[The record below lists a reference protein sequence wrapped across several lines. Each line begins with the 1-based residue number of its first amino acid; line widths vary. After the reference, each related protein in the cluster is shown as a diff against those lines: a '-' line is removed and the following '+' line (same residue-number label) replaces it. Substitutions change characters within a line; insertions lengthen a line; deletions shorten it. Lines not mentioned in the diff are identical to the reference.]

1 MKTSKTQ
8 QTLCSRHRATISV
21 ISARSIAL
29 LMVFQMLA
37 CFAFAQATMT
47 NSGNWATAGNWS
59 GNNIGDVVTETV
71 DISNTVNP
79 TINNGSS
86 YTVGSTTLS
95 NNNTLTINSGG
106 TLNIGNSTTA
116 ATLTTNNNAN
126 MVINGTLIIW
136 GNVNV
141 NNNINW
147 NITGTVIIKGSLIM
161 SNNANIVVTA
171 GTVTVNGDFTSG
183 NNTNVTVSSGG
194 VAVGGNVNVGN
205 GSNLSSCASCFTRG
219 GTCTGPASFCGNTT
233 LPIKLVEFAGEAVA
247 AGNNIHW
254 VTSMERNFDYFEL
267 ERAGKDLVFET
278 IATIKGKGGLDITT
292 AYQFV
297 DTAPLVGNNYYRL
310 KSVDF
315 DGSYEHSDLIH
326 VEWNGSTT
334 GTILYPTIVSKYFTV
349 DLKDEISAPANLVM
363 IDAIGNTLYSTQ
375 LRSSVSTVEVPDY
388 IKPGTYLVKIAAASG
403 KRTIRILKK

>member
-136 GNVNV
+136 GDVNV
-141 NNNINW
+141 NNNIHW
-147 NITGTVIIKGSLIM
+147 NITGTVIIKGNLIM
-161 SNNANIVVTA
+161 SNNANIVVAA
-171 GTVTVNGDFTSG
+171 GTVTVSGNFTSG
-183 NNTNVTVSSGG
+183 GNTNVTVSSGG
-194 VAVGGNVNVGN
+194 VAIGGNVNVGTH
-205 GSNLSSCASCFTRG
+205 SNLSACASCFTRV

-267 ERAGKDLVFET
+267 ERADKDLVFET
-278 IATIKGKGGLDITT
+278 IATIKGKGGLDVTT
-292 AYQFV
+292 SYQFV

-310 KSVDF
+310 KSVDL
-315 DGSYEHSDLIH
+315 DGSFEYSDVIVAELTGNSDVKIYPTLVSDGSFSVQLSDSYSKPVRLEMTDAMGHLVYVSDLTETI
-326 VEWNGSTT
+326 ST
-334 GTILYPTIVSKYFTV
+334 IEFPTSVLPGIYQVK
-349 DLKDEISAPANLVM
+349 L
-363 IDAIGNTLYSTQ
+363 
-375 LRSSVSTVEVPDY
+375 SSNQQVV
-388 IKPGTYLVKIAAASG
+388 A
-403 KRTIRILKK
+403 RIFKK

>member
-71 DISNTVNP
+71 DISNTVSP

-136 GNVNV
+136 GDVNV
-141 NNNINW
+141 NNNIHW
-147 NITGTVIIKGSLIM
+147 NITGTVIIKGNLIM
-161 SNNANIVVTA
+161 SNNANIVVAA
-171 GTVTVNGDFTSG
+171 GTVTVSGNFTSG
-183 NNTNVTVSSGG
+183 GNTNVTVSSGG
-194 VAVGGNVNVGN
+194 VAIGGNVNVGTH
-205 GSNLSSCASCFTRG
+205 SNLSACASCFTRV

-267 ERAGKDLVFET
+267 ERADKDLVFET
-278 IATIKGKGGLDITT
+278 IATIKGKGGLDVTT
-292 AYQFV
+292 SYQFV

-310 KSVDF
+310 KSVDL
-315 DGSYEHSDLIH
+315 DGSFEYSDVIVAELTGNSDVKIYPTLVSDGSFSVQLSDSYSKPVRLEMTDAMGHLVYVSDLTETI
-326 VEWNGSTT
+326 ST
-334 GTILYPTIVSKYFTV
+334 IEFPTSVLPGIYQVK
-349 DLKDEISAPANLVM
+349 L
-363 IDAIGNTLYSTQ
+363 
-375 LRSSVSTVEVPDY
+375 SSNQQV
-388 IKPGTYLVKIAAASG
+388 IA
-403 KRTIRILKK
+403 RIFRK